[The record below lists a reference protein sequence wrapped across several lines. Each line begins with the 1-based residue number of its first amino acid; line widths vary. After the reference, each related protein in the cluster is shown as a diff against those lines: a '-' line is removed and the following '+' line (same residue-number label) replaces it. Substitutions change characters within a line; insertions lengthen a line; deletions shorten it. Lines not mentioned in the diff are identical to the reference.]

1 MLGAGAL
8 GAPSL
13 GCLSRR
19 DFLRPRSLGLSL
31 SPTTRGRTALLR
43 AGSIRLDTS
52 YFFPPHKG
60 EGTLSLHTTAFSG
73 WADNKCDHTRQDPGS
88 GGLQEVR
95 AP

>member
-60 EGTLSLHTTAFSG
+60 EGTLSLLG
-73 WADNKCDHTRQDPGS
+73 R
-88 GGLQEVR
+88 
-95 AP
+95 